1 MSNLKGK
8 LLLDEDDVS
17 LNSQDSRALLNSDEK
32 NINSPFLEFSN
43 IKKHPMWNIA
53 WLAMAWALT
62 LTTSTLLNSIGPL
75 SAKRLNCSDQAATFT
90 VGTFLFGAAFSSVP
104 SGWLFRKLG
113 RFAGFS
119 VGCLCQ
125 VVGGVIG
132 YFAMTLE
139 WPSFLFTG
147 CFLVGL
153 GQGLGQFYRFSAI
166 ELSPDNF
173 KANAV
178 TYVLTGGVLAAYLGP
193 LVADNSI
200 DLFKQEY
207 VGSFMF
213 MSVIGITNWLILFLV
228 NFPKVNK
235 KVDDKDN
242 DIDNDTDE
250 VNLIGWKPGK
260 KPISQT
266 VVRTTSEIVKQ
277 PAFIIACMVA
287 TLAHTIM
294 IMLMSCVTLSMT
306 YYGYDFTQCSLV
318 MTLHFMGMFG
328 PGFISGSF
336 ILTSGPLV
344 VSLFGGVLL
353 VGSVVSFSIGTEMWN
368 FITGMILCGIG
379 WNFSFS
385 SGTVMLTRCYLPHE
399 ATSVQAIN
407 DAILFSVAGTGSLIS
422 GAIFAYYGWQTLIYV
437 TSTLIVANLVLFFLA
452 WGFRSTME
460 EDIKEEIPIS
470 GSNGSDQSRTKTR
483 YPQFSH
489 SVDQFIRKLSI
500 ADEYSDLSGQ
510 SGEVE
515 YVRSISVA

>member
-1 MSNLKGK
+1 M
-8 LLLDEDDVS
+8 
-17 LNSQDSRALLNSDEK
+17 LNSNTKLNNDGNLDSRSLLNSDEK

-43 IKKHPMWNIA
+43 IRKHPMWNIG
-53 WLAMAWALT
+53 WLALAWAFT

-104 SGWLFRKLG
+104 SGWLFSKLG

-125 VVGGVIG
+125 VSGGIVG

-139 WPSFLFTG
+139 WPSLLFSG
-147 CFLVGL
+147 CFLIGL

-178 TYVLTGGVLAAYLGP
+178 TYVLTGGVLAAFLGP
-193 LVADNSI
+193 YLANNSNY
-200 DLFKQEY
+200 LFSQEY
-207 VGSFMF
+207 IGSFMV
-213 MSVIGITNWLILFLV
+213 MSFIGITNWLILFFV
-228 NFPKVNK
+228 NFPKVK
-235 KVDDKDN
+235 KIKQLKEN
-242 DIDNDTDE
+242 DSEI
-250 VNLIGWKPGK
+250 NLIGWKPGT
-260 KPISQT
+260 KPVSQT
-266 VVRTTSEIVKQ
+266 AIRSTGQIVKQ

-306 YYGYDFTQCSLV
+306 FYGYNFGQCSLV

-336 ILTSGPLV
+336 ILKSGPLV
-344 VSLFGGVLL
+344 VSLFGGFML
-353 VGSVVSFSIGTEMWN
+353 VASVIVFSIGTDMWN

-407 DAILFSVAGTGSLIS
+407 DAILFSVAGIGSLVS
-422 GAIFAYYGWQTLIYV
+422 GAIFSYYGWQTLIYV

-452 WGFRSTME
+452 WGFRSTMDE
-460 EDIKEEIPIS
+460 NIKEEIPIS

-500 ADEYSDLSGQ
+500 ADEYSEISSQEGQ
-510 SGEVE
+510 EVE
-515 YVRSISVA
+515 YVRSMSVA